1 MKEKGRPGSR
11 AVRIVLFFAYLV
23 ILIYLLF
30 FAESFGR
37 GISDD
42 YRYNFV
48 PFTEIRR
55 YLTYW
60 ETIGIFGVL
69 LNLVGNVAASMPFGY
84 FLSALTDNR
93 LKAISVLL
101 FTMEFSILVEVIQL
115 FTRLGSCDIDDVILN
130 TLGGWIGCLIY
141 KAIHKI
147 RNGNR

>member
-69 LNLVGNVAASMPFGY
+69 LNLVGNVAAFMPFGY

-101 FTMEFSILVEVIQL
+101 FSCLLYTSRPRSRADWPPMTGRSRSTWDIIME
-115 FTRLGSCDIDDVILN
+115 
-130 TLGGWIGCLIY
+130 
-141 KAIHKI
+141 
-147 RNGNR
+147 GNISSPWRR

>member
-1 MKEKGRPGSR
+1 M
-11 AVRIVLFFAYLV
+11 RIVLFFVYLV
-23 ILIYLLF
+23 ILSYLLF

-37 GISDD
+37 GTSDD
-42 YRYNFV
+42 YHYNFI
-48 PFTEIRR
+48 PLTEIRR

-69 LNLVGNVAASMPFGY
+69 LNLVGNVAAFMPFGY

-93 LKAISVLL
+93 LKAVSVLL
-101 FTMEFSILVEVIQL
+101 FSMEFSILVEMIQL